1 MCHKGHFWTTLIIS
15 CLKQVVKNH
24 LFSMSTSTVISS
36 VDSLPPSA
44 SVEGLPRVP
53 ELRDDEQGTRGEQ
66 PGTREEN
73 DEMGENKGNGITG
86 FVTDAANELK
96 VYGFVSSF
104 SAVFS

>member
-1 MCHKGHFWTTLIIS
+1 MCHKIHFRATLIVS
-15 CLKQVVKNH
+15 FLKQVVKNH

-53 ELRDDEQGTRGEQ
+53 EHRDDEQGTIGEQ

-73 DEMGENKGNGITG
+73 DEMGENKGREKTG
-86 FVTDAANELK
+86 L
-96 VYGFVSSF
+96 
-104 SAVFS
+104 